1 MNENVLSSF
10 SLIGRST
17 GFPSDRLNHLIVC
30 GLPQQSA
37 WGIGKHVAVTYTLFY
52 KKISL
57 FSLKSQTCF
66 FIQALLFPGGS
77 VYNTTNT
84 FSNISKCKSVDGKS
98 SVVCPFQRA
107 DGGARQQGNPR

>member
-1 MNENVLSSF
+1 MDEFVWNIGNIGIKFMVRKNPFRILGVVQSFGNCRDNNVSDSF
-10 SLIGRST
+10 
-17 GFPSDRLNHLIVC
+17 
-30 GLPQQSA
+30 
-37 WGIGKHVAVTYTLFY
+37 
-52 KKISL
+52 
-57 FSLKSQTCF
+57 CF
-66 FIQALLFPGGS
+66 FICYKALLFPGGS

>member
-1 MNENVLSSF
+1 MDEFVWNIEIKFMVHKNPFRILGVVQSFGNCRDNNVSDSF
-10 SLIGRST
+10 
-17 GFPSDRLNHLIVC
+17 
-30 GLPQQSA
+30 
-37 WGIGKHVAVTYTLFY
+37 Y
-52 KKISL
+52 
-57 FSLKSQTCF
+57 F
-66 FIQALLFPGGS
+66 FICYKALLFPGGS